1 MRARPG
7 LTAPR
12 HALAGGFT
20 LVEVLVALMIMSI
33 LATMAWQGVDGIV
46 RARDASER
54 QLQQTL
60 RLNTVV
66 AQWEQDLSQLQET
79 DVVPTLGFD
88 GVSLR
93 LTRRTE
99 AGLQLVVWSLR
110 PRSSLGAITNA
121 SRTTATSPVEGSVW
135 LRWAGPVTINRDQLQ
150 ESWLM
155 SQQLQGNEPGQL
167 QVLDGVAQWQI
178 YFYRGNAWTNAQSS
192 GDSAPGTTFAPTR
205 VVLPTGVR
213 VVLELAPGQPRQGSL
228 TRDVALGPQR
238 S

>member
-1 MRARPG
+1 
-7 LTAPR
+7 
-12 HALAGGFT
+12 
-20 LVEVLVALMIMSI
+20 
-33 LATMAWQGVDGIV
+33 
-46 RARDASER
+46 
-54 QLQQTL
+54 
-60 RLNTVV
+60 
-66 AQWEQDLSQLQET
+66 
-79 DVVPTLGFD
+79 
-88 GVSLR
+88 
-93 LTRRTE
+93 
-99 AGLQLVVWSLR
+99 
-110 PRSSLGAITNA
+110 
-121 SRTTATSPVEGSVW
+121 
-135 LRWAGPVTINRDQLQ
+135 
-150 ESWLM
+150 M